1 MLNFFNKTIKRIIYS
16 IGLIFILVLGGVGT
30 AGYIFK
36 EQISQFYEGFQD
48 RNNGL
53 LSQAKDVL
61 NRVNEIVTN
70 QDILTIPMKI
80 NNTVDTVGGGLNNFK
95 GIIDETKHNIANVDT
110 SIDEIRNKLKKY
122 ENVFTLTNS
131 RSDYDET
138 MMKLNEFQRIARNL
152 SDTVIPESNKIL
164 SNVESGF
171 DEAKRLAKVI
181 DISELA
187 EEVSKTITPITN
199 IVDKLVIL
207 NKEATAEKFTH
218 YLNLV
223 SLSLMG
229 VSGGLLALSILSL
242 ILRSMFY
249 KSIKGYV
256 VKRSRAVDQLS
267 DFFSEACRI
276 YPELKS
282 ELGID
287 EE

>member
-95 GIIDETKHNIANVDT
+95 GIIEETKSNIQNVDQ
-110 SIDEIRNKLKKY
+110 SIDEVREKLKKY
-122 ENVFTLTNS
+122 MVAFTATGNS
-131 RSDYDET
+131 SDYQDT
-138 MMKLNEFQRIARNL
+138 MRKLDEFQKIAKNL

-256 VKRSRAVDQLS
+256 VKRSKAVDQLS
-267 DFFSEACRI
+267 DFFLEACRI